1 MKLSAILLIFVV
13 MIACVSNVVA
23 QAPIRDQIKTIDYN
37 LEFDIFKCVSAAVDA
52 YKTLKEAVDAV
63 KAKDFNRVI
72 AIVTQAA
79 GLVDRLKSHC
89 LK

>member
-1 MKLSAILLIFVV
+1 MKFSAILLIFVV
-13 MIACVSNVVA
+13 LIACVSNVAA
-23 QAPIRDQIKTIDYN
+23 QTPIKDELKVVDYN
-37 LEFDIFKCVSAAVDA
+37 VEFDIFKCISTAVDA

-72 AIVTQAA
+72 SIISQAA